1 MPNDELETDEPQSTE
16 GMGISSERLGP
27 VGHGVRATT
36 GKRDAS
42 RVPPP
47 EDPAPEQ
54 STGGPEEKPGGLA
67 PKADPPSI
75 HPTYGDQA

>member
-1 MPNDELETDEPQSTE
+1 MPNDELEHDEPRSTE
-16 GMGISSERLGP
+16 GMGISSERVGP

-36 GKRDAS
+36 GGRDTS

-54 STGGPEEKPGGLA
+54 STGNPEENPGGLA
-67 PKADPPSI
+67 PQADPPST
-75 HPTYGDQA
+75 HPTHGDDA